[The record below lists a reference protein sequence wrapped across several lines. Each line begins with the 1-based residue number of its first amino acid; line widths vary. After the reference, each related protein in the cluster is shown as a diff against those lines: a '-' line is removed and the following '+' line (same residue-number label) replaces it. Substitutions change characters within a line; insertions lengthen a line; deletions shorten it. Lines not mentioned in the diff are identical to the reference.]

1 MFRSFCHFFNAWI
14 ISFFAGVSIR
24 LSSILAFCCY
34 FVGYSMQNTIPLGS
48 SPRSWPSLLQTMSWV
63 QPKQLSEHELCN
75 LLKPQKCKKTKAKNL
90 GQKRVPMIP
99 MLFEMPLTFLR
110 VSETVIFR
118 TLAKDHL
125 SWGSLGS
132 PAAQCRCCET
142 IHQPHGRRQ
151 EVQRLLFSSKSIIS
165 NGLLC
170 FTKKHGTSGIR
181 DRCVFEPRPSV
192 DHFLVAGRWQC
203 LRRLSYV
210 SLERLACWKSI

>member
-1 MFRSFCHFFNAWI
+1 
-14 ISFFAGVSIR
+14 
-24 LSSILAFCCY
+24 
-34 FVGYSMQNTIPLGS
+34 
-48 SPRSWPSLLQTMSWV
+48 
-63 QPKQLSEHELCN
+63 
-75 LLKPQKCKKTKAKNL
+75 
-90 GQKRVPMIP
+90 

-151 EVQRLLFSSKSIIS
+151 EVQKLLFSSKSIIS

-170 FTKKHGTSGIR
+170 LQKNMELLGYGIGAFSNPGHQWTIFWWLAGGNVWGDFR
-181 DRCVFEPRPSV
+181 T
-192 DHFLVAGRWQC
+192 FLWRG
-203 LRRLSYV
+203 
-210 SLERLACWKSI
+210 